1 MEELSESMKDSTD
14 KRQPAGANY
23 TSPYFDLAI
32 QKSSEI
38 GPNDDVFPY
47 TIGAVM
53 HGQNVEFNGM
63 NHVNNPADAS
73 LNRVEQRLNNFI
85 QMSTKP
91 IVFVEGGMRDVAGL
105 DRDSAI
111 QTCGEPGLITKVALD
126 AGVEVQSPEPPIEE
140 EVSELLKFF
149 SPNQIMQYYFSRQLF
164 QWYRNKDQDS
174 EMGSAQEYIDKKMQR
189 YSAVPG
195 LELAPK
201 DYDTLAGI
209 FAEKFGFKPEE
220 MPEEHAK
227 KILHDESSPFNP
239 VSAAS
244 GDIRDRYIFK
254 QISNAAAEGRDVFIV
269 YGSYHSFVFEQMVAD
284 IKKAP

>member
-1 MEELSESMKDSTD
+1 MKDSTD
-14 KRQPAGANY
+14 NRQPAGANY
-23 TSPYFDLAI
+23 TSPYFDLAT

-47 TIGAVM
+47 TISAVI

-63 NHVNNPADAS
+63 NHVNNPEDAS

-85 QMSTKP
+85 QTSTNP
-91 IVFVEGGMRDVAGL
+91 IVFVEGGMCDVAGL

-111 QTCGEPGLITKVALD
+111 QKYSEPGLITKVALD

-140 EVSELLKFF
+140 EVSELLKLF

-174 EMGSAQEYIDKKMQR
+174 EMGSAQEYIDNKMQR
-189 YSAVPG
+189 YATVPG

-209 FAEKFGFKPEE
+209 FAEKFGFRPEE
-220 MPEEHAK
+220 MPENLARQK
-227 KILHDESSPFNP
+227 LHDESSPSNP

-244 GDIRDRYIFK
+244 GDIRDRYIFE

-284 IKKAP
+284 IKKTP